1 MLAVKSSNN
10 SIKSPTAVNVH
21 TPYLAEE
28 LIPSDQPF
36 VKYIHNGDPTPLPE
50 KDEPG
55 YDLAQFLAFTQ
66 HIQYIKT
73 GGLAYIADY
82 QNMPC

>member
-28 LIPSDQPF
+28 HRVHVTDHTCGQAVELSLQTRKF
-36 VKYIHNGDPTPLPE
+36 
-50 KDEPG
+50 
-55 YDLAQFLAFTQ
+55 
-66 HIQYIKT
+66 
-73 GGLAYIADY
+73 
-82 QNMPC
+82 